1 MKKILLLLAFTLQVG
16 ILAAQP
22 YKIVFQFVTAD
33 TIAHKSFM
41 KQLNNI
47 LAEAPD
53 TKIQVVCHGPGI
65 ALIRNDVSIVQD
77 KISKL
82 MERGVDFTACENTMK
97 GRNIAKEKIMNKSTF
112 AKAGIVE
119 IVDKQSKGWAYI
131 KAGY

>member
-1 MKKILLLLAFTLQVG
+1 MKKILLLLAFTLHIG
-16 ILAAQP
+16 MLAAQP
-22 YKIVFQFVTAD
+22 YKIVFQLVTAD
-33 TIAHKSFM
+33 TSAHKSFM

-77 KISKL
+77 KISKF

-97 GRNIAKEKIMNKSTF
+97 GRKISKDKIMVKATYTP
-112 AKAGIVE
+112 AGIIE

>member
-22 YKIVFQFVTAD
+22 YKIVFQLVTAD
-33 TIAHKSFM
+33 TSAHKSFM